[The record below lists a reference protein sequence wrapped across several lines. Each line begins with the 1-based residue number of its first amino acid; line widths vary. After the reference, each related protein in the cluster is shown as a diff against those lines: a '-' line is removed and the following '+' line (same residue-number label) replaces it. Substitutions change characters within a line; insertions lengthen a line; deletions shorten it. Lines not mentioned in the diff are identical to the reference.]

1 VAGDG
6 ALSTTEFTDR
16 IIANL
21 DRVKDSAA
29 AGRDHAPITVGGV
42 RLPRPTPVRTE
53 VGADVFVEWDGDVM
67 ELGPAME
74 AAAEGTAFT
83 LKMISNRGTK
93 VYPPTGAMTDCVNQ
107 YRCRFIGRNGNEP
120 SSDDVLKLLAAIG
133 RGHRWMHVELLQ
145 AYDGEPAFTRA
156 QGED

>member
-1 VAGDG
+1 
-6 ALSTTEFTDR
+6 
-16 IIANL
+16 
-21 DRVKDSAA
+21 
-29 AGRDHAPITVGGV
+29 
-42 RLPRPTPVRTE
+42 
-53 VGADVFVEWDGDVM
+53 
-67 ELGPAME
+67 ME

-120 SSDDVLKLLAAIG
+120 SSDEVLELLAAIG